1 MKASEFEEFR
11 TFLLQNEANSGLLSL
26 AQAEFPSI
34 PFDTLIAISSQ
45 EKSRQL
51 RSDIPRFTRSHLIRQ
66 YISRYIA
73 GDEILNLSNDS
84 GLPPCLLCRFLL
96 ENLFGLNK
104 QQITQCLK
112 DPVILNRFQ
121 INSNAEENGVVST
134 ARVIEDV
141 QKCVECDQ
149 VVSPCVEMV
158 RRVTGL
164 EYEHLLR
171 RRLQKL
177 EIPFQ
182 SEEAL
187 RAAGFSKTPDIK
199 LEVPIGV
206 CGRIVNWI
214 DSKASFGDEYS
225 HKTQGVQQFQMYV
238 NRFGPGLVIY
248 WFGFIDELN
257 DHSDVLL
264 LDHFPNDNELHCLTR
279 LDVQPQP

>member
-84 GLPPCLLCRFLL
+84 GLPPCLLC
-96 ENLFGLNK
+96 
-104 QQITQCLK
+104 
-112 DPVILNRFQ
+112 RFQ

>member
-164 EYEHLLR
+164 EY
-171 RRLQKL
+171 
-177 EIPFQ
+177 
-182 SEEAL
+182 
-187 RAAGFSKTPDIK
+187 
-199 LEVPIGV
+199 
-206 CGRIVNWI
+206 
-214 DSKASFGDEYS
+214 
-225 HKTQGVQQFQMYV
+225 V